1 MPNVKEPEAKVQL
14 TRNCFRVNLLEF
26 LNIKETNKKLQACA
40 RVFRLRLSLV
50 DGVSSLWWEEFD
62 EEENLKPNSKR
73 HYVHIY
79 LATGDDIQVYSI
91 LVK

>member
-50 DGVSSLWWEEFD
+50 DGVSSL
-62 EEENLKPNSKR
+62 
-73 HYVHIY
+73 
-79 LATGDDIQVYSI
+79 
-91 LVK
+91 